1 MPYVVC
7 THSPGRSMADYRAVN
22 EALGDSAPAGLQA
35 SIAGE
40 ADGTLHTV
48 DVWASKAHADRF
60 ATERLYPAMQ
70 SIGVGPGS
78 DGTYIGFDTDDV
90 SLDGTLP

>member
-22 EALGDSAPAGLQA
+22 EALGDQPPAGLRA
-35 SIAGE
+35 SIVGE
-40 ADGTLHTV
+40 ADGALHTV
-48 DVWASKAHADRF
+48 DLWDTKAHADRF
-60 ATERLYPAMQ
+60 AAERLYPAMQ
-70 SIGVGPGS
+70 QTGVGPGP
-78 DGTYIGFDTDDV
+78 DGAYVGFDTDAV